1 MWSFV
6 RVSIQPAAQGWL
18 ADCGQTGL
26 QHASVQSQSFQA
38 NGGSS
43 KVIASGRVGVVYLT
57 AEFFP
62 FLFLAAFCI
71 FSKLRLV
78 NDEAWFESHPRLRH
92 FST

>member
-1 MWSFV
+1 MNRPV
-6 RVSIQPAAQGWL
+6 PANDVDAGSALDSGTVWRRQR
-18 ADCGQTGL
+18 
-26 QHASVQSQSFQA
+26 
-38 NGGSS
+38 SS

-62 FLFLAAFCI
+62 FLFLAAFRI

-92 FST
+92 FSP